1 MLRLATVLLLL
12 SLGTEWALAENEPQR
27 VVYEIPTAESI
38 LTVLKGIQEHLASSK
53 TPLQVVVVAYGKG
66 ANFLLEGAKDEDGR
80 PFAPQVQAL
89 VAQNVQFRVCGTTAK
104 FQNIDP
110 SKVIPEGKI
119 VPSGREEVER
129 LQKEEGYV
137 LLN

>member
-12 SLGTEWALAENEPQR
+12 ALGTEWALAENEPQR

-38 LTVLKGIQEHLASSK
+38 STVLKGIQEHLASSK

-80 PFAPQVQAL
+80 PFAPLVQAL
-89 VAQNVQFRVCGTTAK
+89 VAQGAQFRVCGTTAK

-119 VPSGREEVER
+119 VPSGRKEVER